1 MRNQMIKQVT
11 SREARQRRHRRGR
24 VKVRGTSRRPRLSVF
39 RSLQHIHAQLV
50 DDDQGRTLA
59 AASSL
64 DAGLRTKIEAA
75 KKAAPPAAPAAP
87 VPPVAEAPAKGG
99 KDKKGKGEEA
109 KAAVPKKVGIKV
121 ESARF
126 VGELLAQRA
135 LSAGIKQVVFDRSGY
150 KYHGRIKAL
159 ADAARA
165 AGLEF

>member
-1 MRNQMIKQVT
+1 MIKQVT

-24 VKVRGTSRRPRLSVF
+24 VKVQGTSRRPRLSVF
-39 RSLQHIHAQLV
+39 RSLQHIHAQIV

-64 DAGLRTKIEAA
+64 DAGVHTKIEAA

-87 VPPVAEAPAKGG
+87 AAPVAEAPAKGG

-109 KAAVPKKVGIKV
+109 KAAAPKKVGIKV
-121 ESARF
+121 ESAKL

-135 LSAGIKQVVFDRSGY
+135 LSTGIKQVVFDRSGY
-150 KYHGRIKAL
+150 KYHGRVKAL

>member
-1 MRNQMIKQVT
+1 MIKQVT

-24 VKVRGTSRRPRLSVF
+24 VKVHGTSTRPRLSVF

-64 DAGLRTKIEAA
+64 DAGVRNKIEAA
-75 KKAAPPAAPAAP
+75 KKAAPPAAPVA
-87 VPPVAEAPAKGG
+87 PVAEAPAKGG
-99 KDKKGKGEEA
+99 KEKKGKGEEA

-121 ESARF
+121 ESAKF

-150 KYHGRIKAL
+150 KYHGRVKAL

>member
-1 MRNQMIKQVT
+1 MIKQVT

-50 DDDQGRTLA
+50 DDEQGRTLA

-64 DAGLRTKIEAA
+64 DAGVQAKIEAA
-75 KKAAPPAAPAAP
+75 KQAAPPAAPVA
-87 VPPVAEAPAKGG
+87 PVAEPPAKGG
-99 KDKKGKGEEA
+99 KEKKGKGEEA
-109 KAAVPKKVGIKV
+109 KAAAPKQAGVKV
-121 ESARF
+121 EGAKF

-135 LSAGIKQVVFDRSGY
+135 HSAGIKQVVFDRSGY
-150 KYHGRIKAL
+150 KYHGRVKAL

>member
-1 MRNQMIKQVT
+1 MIKQVT

-24 VKVRGTSRRPRLSVF
+24 VKVQGTSTRPRLSVF
-39 RSLQHIHAQLV
+39 RSLQHIHAQIV
-50 DDDQGRTLA
+50 DDEQGRTLA

-64 DAGLRTKIEAA
+64 DAGVQAKIEET
-75 KKAAPPAAPAAP
+75 KKAAPAAP
-87 VPPVAEAPAKGG
+87 VADAPTKGG
-99 KDKKGKGEEA
+99 KEKKAKGEEK
-109 KAAVPKKVGIKV
+109 KAAAPQKAGVRVAG
-121 ESARF
+121 AQF

-150 KYHGRIKAL
+150 KYHGRVKAL

>member
-1 MRNQMIKQVT
+1 MIKQVT

-24 VKVRGTSRRPRLSVF
+24 VKIQGTSMRPRLSVF
-39 RSLQHIHAQLV
+39 RSLQHIHAQIV
-50 DDDQGRTLA
+50 DDEQGRTLA

-64 DAGLRTKIEAA
+64 DAGVRAKIEAA
-75 KKAAPPAAPAAP
+75 KKATPPAA
-87 VPPVAEAPAKGG
+87 PVAEAPTKGG
-99 KDKKGKGEEA
+99 KEKRGKGEEA
-109 KAAVPKKVGIKV
+109 KATPKKVGVKV
-121 ESARF
+121 ERAKF

-150 KYHGRIKAL
+150 KYHGRVKFL

>member
-1 MRNQMIKQVT
+1 MIKQVT

-24 VKVRGTSRRPRLSVF
+24 VKVRGTGTRPRLSVF
-39 RSLQHIHAQLV
+39 RSLQHIHAQIV

-59 AASSL
+59 AVSSL
-64 DAGLRTKIEAA
+64 DAGVRTKIEAA

-87 VPPVAEAPAKGG
+87 VAEAPAKGG
-99 KDKKGKGEEA
+99 KEKKGKGREA
-109 KAAVPKKVGIKV
+109 KAAAPKQAGIKV
-121 ESARF
+121 EGAKF

-135 LSAGIKQVVFDRSGY
+135 LSAGIKQVVFDRGGY
-150 KYHGRIKAL
+150 KYHGRVKAL

>member
-1 MRNQMIKQVT
+1 MIKQVT

-24 VKVRGTSRRPRLSVF
+24 VKVQGTSTRPRLSVF
-39 RSLQHIHAQLV
+39 RSLQHIHAQIV
-50 DDDQGRTLA
+50 DDEQGRTLA

-64 DAGLRTKIEAA
+64 DAGVQAKIEET

-87 VPPVAEAPAKGG
+87 AAPVAEAPAKGG
-99 KDKKGKGEEA
+99 KEKKAKGEEK
-109 KAAVPKKVGIKV
+109 KAAAPQKAGVRVAG
-121 ESARF
+121 AQF

-150 KYHGRIKAL
+150 KYHGRVKAL

>member
-1 MRNQMIKQVT
+1 MIKQVT
-11 SREARQRRHRRGR
+11 SRQARQRRHRRGR
-24 VKVRGTSRRPRLSVF
+24 VKVQGTSTRPRLSVF
-39 RSLQHIHAQLV
+39 RSLQHIHAQIV
-50 DDDQGRTLA
+50 DDEQGRTLA

-64 DAGLRTKIEAA
+64 DAGVRAKIEET

-87 VPPVAEAPAKGG
+87 VAEAPAKGG
-99 KDKKGKGEEA
+99 KEKKAKGEEK
-109 KAAVPKKVGIKV
+109 KAAAPQKAGVRVAG
-121 ESARF
+121 AQF

-150 KYHGRIKAL
+150 KYHGRVKAL

>member
-1 MRNQMIKQVT
+1 MIKQVT

-24 VKVRGTSRRPRLSVF
+24 VKVRGTGTRPRLSVF
-39 RSLQHIHAQLV
+39 RSLQHIHAQIV

-59 AASSL
+59 AVSSL
-64 DAGLRTKIEAA
+64 DAGVRTKIEAA

-87 VPPVAEAPAKGG
+87 VAEAPAKGG
-99 KDKKGKGEEA
+99 KEKKGKGGEA
-109 KAAVPKKVGIKV
+109 KAAAPKQAGIKV
-121 ESARF
+121 EGAKF

-135 LSAGIKQVVFDRSGY
+135 LSAGIKQVVFDRGGY
-150 KYHGRIKAL
+150 KYHGRVKAL